1 MLVAACNGYG
11 ASSCGVTFWNINDYT
26 KLHTVKGYSVDQFT
40 HMIELSNGNVALS
53 NNVHPYPIVIIN
65 TSSYEIMTVMQMK
78 KYIPSCSSMIAL
90 DERSFIFA

>member
-1 MLVAACNGYG
+1 MDMEHQVVVLPFGTLMITLSYILLRDIV
-11 ASSCGVTFWNINDYT
+11 
-26 KLHTVKGYSVDQFT
+26 L
-40 HMIELSNGNVALS
+40 IELSNGNVALS
-53 NNVHPYPIVIIN
+53 NNVHTYPIVIIN

>member
-1 MLVAACNGYG
+1 MLVAAYSGYG

-26 KLHTVKGYSVDQFT
+26 KLHTVKGST

-53 NNVHPYPIVIIN
+53 NNVHTYPIVVIN
-65 TSSYEIMTVMQMK
+65 TSSYEIMIVMQMK
-78 KYIPSCSSMIAL
+78 KYIPSCSSMITL